1 MSFGLRDA
9 SEYIKKHSALML
21 DDRATNCHCC
31 DKQITPD
38 ENGRSKLAASRFE
51 YRKDGEINERRA
63 LLCVRCYAKQTKLSF
78 NTLEEL
84 VEHLRTKQRLPR
96 IVTKPYKTAALEPGA
111 TVEEPAAKK
120 PAKKRGLSLQ
130 NIDREFLVDLHRML
144 GEYLALGTTHVEAP
158 EAEIGAPP
166 PEDDEDI
173 FAGMNDEQRAR
184 MDAAV
189 RIAAERTKHVPQEQR
204 PNSEVP
210 SGW

>member
-1 MSFGLRDA
+1 MSFGIRNP

-21 DDRATNCHCC
+21 DHRATNCHCC

-51 YRKDGEINERRA
+51 YRQDGEVNERRA
-63 LLCVRCYAKQTKLSF
+63 LLCVSCYAKQTKLCF
-78 NTLEEL
+78 NTLDEL

-111 TVEEPAAKK
+111 TAKESAAKK

-130 NIDREFLVDLHRML
+130 EIDREFLVDLHRML
-144 GEYLALGTTHVEAP
+144 GEYLALGTTHVETP
-158 EAEIGAPP
+158 EVVADTPP
-166 PEDDEDI
+166 PEDDDDI
-173 FAGMNDEQRAR
+173 FAGMSDEQRAR

-189 RIAAERTKHVPQEQR
+189 QMAEERTKHVPQEQR